1 MKVTR
6 KRHYVNETP
15 GPFKQTGINRSLTR
29 GVVGPRLADGI
40 LSWKAAGK
48 KNVSLVFRSL
58 LVTRA
63 NVNSVSARLGRR
75 VTAASDGGS

>member
-15 GPFKQTGINRSLTR
+15 EPFKQTGINRSLTR

-48 KNVSLVFRSL
+48 KKMCHLY
-58 LVTRA
+58 
-63 NVNSVSARLGRR
+63 LGHCW
-75 VTAASDGGS
+75 